1 MRLGQMRQLLSSL
14 KQLKP
19 RPSSLPRRPIAPF
32 LLFRRR
38 SVSSSVFLIT
48 FNFLFLCFVYPC
60 PVERVK
66 PLFVVWFVSRV
77 VVLNAAVLLLRRKN
91 KTNIVILVDGCYKYC

>member
-14 KQLKP
+14 KQLKS

-38 SVSSSVFLIT
+38 FVSSSVFLIT
-48 FNFLFLCFVYPC
+48 FNFFV
-60 PVERVK
+60 
-66 PLFVVWFVSRV
+66 FVFCLSVSR
-77 VVLNAAVLLLRRKN
+77 
-91 KTNIVILVDGCYKYC
+91 